1 MSPPTRGLNDFKYI
15 KSFLFT
21 YTHYSLIIEMI
32 EICQWRASIG
42 LWACHQISYSTC
54 AKISPNADNST
65 IDGLTTIRRIKD
77 LTFTLGLFLLLL
89 LILSGDVELNPGPK
103 TGNLLKNN
111 LYTLYLVRLVHI
123 PMQSLASCCVACL
136 CQFMNTMRSQCTNMT
151 CHNAGIESNSIFM
164 FQAMHLSNQISIMV
178 LIVVQY
184 MCM

>member
-1 MSPPTRGLNDFKYI
+1 
-15 KSFLFT
+15 
-21 YTHYSLIIEMI
+21 MI
-32 EICQWRASIG
+32 DICQWRASIG

-54 AKISPNADNST
+54 SKVSPNADNST

-77 LTFTLGLFLLLL
+77 LTYTLGLFLLLL

-136 CQFMNTMRSQCTNMT
+136 CQFMSTMCSQCTNMT
-151 CHNAGIESNSIFM
+151 CHNARIESNSIFM
-164 FQAMHLSNQISIMV
+164 FQAMHLSNQISITT
-178 LIVVQY
+178 
-184 MCM
+184 CFDR